1 MSCYEPPRE
10 GGSGGTIEILVSEH
24 SNLESI
30 KQAVE
35 NLVLRIGT
43 IECGIAGYD
52 FTMLTERDARGG
64 VEEEVAPGVKAV
76 IRTRA

>member
-1 MSCYEPPRE
+1 MSCYERSNE
-10 GGSGGTIEILVSEH
+10 GGGTIEILVSEK

-35 NLVLRIGT
+35 SLVLRVGT
-43 IECGIAGYD
+43 IECGIGGFD
-52 FTMLTERDARGG
+52 FAMLTARDAGSG
-64 VEEEVAPGVKAV
+64 VEEEVAPGVRAV